1 MRAYLTIIIV
11 LFSFCGFSQNSTEIN
26 KAIKIIEGI
35 STYEEVFGTVDKT
48 TTTITYSEQSGQITH
63 SHIFN
68 MDGVDEL
75 SVKMSFYLDD
85 VIKSS
90 MVYDFYKLSDNEYLL
105 KIEIET
111 KSKSVEKT
119 VVDMGRDNP
128 IPMSKTTYSNKIMFF
143 ISGRT
148 VSEYLLKKYLNNI
161 KVLIGVEKYE
171 RKHFIKTKS

>member
-26 KAIKIIEGI
+26 KAIEIIEGI

-90 MVYDFYKLSDNEYLL
+90 MIYDFYKISNENYLL
-105 KIEIET
+105 KIEVAT

-119 VVDMGRDNP
+119 VVDMGKDNP
-128 IPMSKTTYSNKIMFF
+128 IPISKTTHSNKIMFF

-148 VSEYLLKKYLNNI
+148 VSEYLLKKYLDNI
-161 KVLIGVEKYE
+161 KILIGAEEYNRE
-171 RKHFIKTKS
+171 RFIKVKP

>member
-1 MRAYLTIIIV
+1 MRAYLTIIIA
-11 LFSFCGFSQNSTEIN
+11 LFSFCCFCQNSNEIN
-26 KAIKIIEGI
+26 KAIEIIEGI

-48 TTTITYSEQSGQITH
+48 TTDITYFEKSGQITH

-90 MVYDFYKLSDNEYLL
+90 MIYDFYKLSDDNYLL
-105 KIEIET
+105 KIEVVT
-111 KSKSVEKT
+111 KNKSVEKT
-119 VVDMGRDNP
+119 VVDMGKDNP
-128 IPMSKTTYSNKIMFF
+128 IPISKTTHSNKIMFF

-148 VSEYLLKKYLNNI
+148 VSEYLLKKYLDNI
-161 KVLIGVEKYE
+161 KILIGAEEYKRE
-171 RKHFIKTKS
+171 RFIKAKP